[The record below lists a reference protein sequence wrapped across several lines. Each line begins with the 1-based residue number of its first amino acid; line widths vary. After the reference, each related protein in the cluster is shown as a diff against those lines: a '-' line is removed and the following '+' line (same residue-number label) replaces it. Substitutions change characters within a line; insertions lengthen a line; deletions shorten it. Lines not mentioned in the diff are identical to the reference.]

1 MSEARD
7 LLVSRNHRVK
17 SRSLLSDLNSK
28 IRCTDTDRGG
38 DGEWKQSFQCLDDEL
53 ASHRH
58 ILHHA
63 VEITPRGTTP
73 LFEAA

>member
-1 MSEARD
+1 
-7 LLVSRNHRVK
+7 LV
-17 SRSLLSDLNSK
+17 
-28 IRCTDTDRGG
+28 
-38 DGEWKQSFQCLDDEL
+38 
-53 ASHRH
+53 SHRH